1 MRTAAGCFIP
11 LVEKSDFIEF
21 SLQPFIKRLDDSV
34 ESVTYE
40 YDDSTA
46 EEYCVIQYKNKYT
59 RRVCI
64 TADSEK
70 AITNDVLKML

>member
-1 MRTAAGCFIP
+1 MNI
-11 LVEKSDFIEF
+11 EKSDFIEF
-21 SLQPFIKRLDDSV
+21 PLQEFIKRLDDSV
-34 ESVTYE
+34 ESLSYE
-40 YDDSTA
+40 YDDGTA
-46 EEYCVIQYKNKYT
+46 EEYCVIQYKNKYS

>member
-1 MRTAAGCFIP
+1 MNMD
-11 LVEKSDFIEF
+11 KSDFVEF
-21 SLQPFIKRLDDSV
+21 PLQEFIKRLDDSV
-34 ESVTYE
+34 ESLSYIY
-40 YDDSTA
+40 YDKTA
-46 EEYCVIQYKNKYT
+46 EEYCVIQYKNNYT